1 MRSILTIL
9 IIFCVSIFSFSQ
21 ENQNIET
28 AKLETGSY
36 QVYKTIEKG
45 YKKYIFQQAKKNWPV
60 EFFKSDNACSKILV
74 KRVGIVEEFYK
85 ADLPAFPAY
94 YFGGNA
100 EINVTVIN
108 KKIYYYS
115 WTESNGSSIKYI
127 LSMSKPTLFNTEKEN
142 LDSYRR
148 SIKSKQTGSRDERK
162 KDNAAIAAKSAEE
175 NTLKGK
181 SIKSIKVKLVDPN
194 VSLGMFSIVGIGMEV
209 TLTNGKVLKT
219 KNLGGKTPYS
229 DFESNA
235 VGGNY
240 TGGNFKIENDTR
252 KIIGDKIT
260 LKVWSKF
267 NTAVKGNLSQPLNYK
282 NDMYYHYQG
291 NGGAH
296 GRGGVHG
303 KSEYGGHG
311 KDGKNIN
318 ITAVK
323 MTINGQ
329 NVTKITVMDANSYK
343 VLSEGKIHINN
354 TVTLNCKGGNG
365 GNGADG
371 HFNGDDGSNGGDGG
385 NGGNVSITGTGRTQL
400 KIIIQNQGGNA
411 GTGGKGKESY
421 NRSGISGSRGRN
433 GTSNK

>member
-1 MRSILTIL
+1 
-9 IIFCVSIFSFSQ
+9 
-21 ENQNIET
+21 
-28 AKLETGSY
+28 
-36 QVYKTIEKG
+36 
-45 YKKYIFQQAKKNWPV
+45 
-60 EFFKSDNACSKILV
+60 
-74 KRVGIVEEFYK
+74 
-85 ADLPAFPAY
+85 
-94 YFGGNA
+94 
-100 EINVTVIN
+100 
-108 KKIYYYS
+108 
-115 WTESNGSSIKYI
+115 
-127 LSMSKPTLFNTEKEN
+127 
-142 LDSYRR
+142 
-148 SIKSKQTGSRDERK
+148 
-162 KDNAAIAAKSAEE
+162 
-175 NTLKGK
+175 
-181 SIKSIKVKLVDPN
+181 
-194 VSLGMFSIVGIGMEV
+194 
-209 TLTNGKVLKT
+209 
-219 KNLGGKTPYS
+219 
-229 DFESNA
+229 
-235 VGGNY
+235 
-240 TGGNFKIENDTR
+240 
-252 KIIGDKIT
+252 
-260 LKVWSKF
+260 
-267 NTAVKGNLSQPLNYK
+267 
-282 NDMYYHYQG
+282 MYYHYQG

-329 NVTKITVMDANSYK
+329 NVTKITVMDANTYK

-385 NGGNVSITGTGRTQL
+385 NGGNVSITGTGGTQL